1 MLKLLISCWCDGVVV
16 ACRYMFVMGSDVVG
30 DFNYFNKFKF
40 YSVKRKSVH
49 LLVFIENKV
58 FFY

>member
-16 ACRYMFVMGSDVVG
+16 ACRYMFAMGSDVVG

-49 LLVFIENKV
+49 
-58 FFY
+58 